1 MIPTTLSHDE
11 LAQVLQRVA
20 PKGREYSGAR
30 ICRVLADEHS
40 VLSVRIHMRCAV
52 SNISDVVN
60 TAVNPRI
67 KDLGL
72 RVACTKPPYPISN
85 RFGQP
90 SSMHLW
96 GFYRV
101 DAANDPA
108 CQPES
113 VEDALRRDYSAIN
126 DDCMQGDHLDLN
138 EPITALDDALAEF
151 SQQLASV
158 DLKIEFPEFKIEFP
172 EIDCLPAGD
181 GTEVPGGSR

>member
-40 VLSVRIHMRCAV
+40 VLSVRIHMRCAL
-52 SNISDVVN
+52 SNISDIVN

-90 SSMHLW
+90 SGMHLW
-96 GFYRV
+96 SFYRV

-126 DDCMQGDHLDLN
+126 ADFMQVDGL
-138 EPITALDDALAEF
+138 PTTALDDDLEAFA
-151 SQQLASV
+151 QRIASV
-158 DLKIEFPEFKIEFP
+158 DFNFEFADINQPP
-172 EIDCLPAGD
+172 TNDVDVDDDARQVVL
-181 GTEVPGGSR
+181 

>member
-30 ICRVLADEHS
+30 ICRVLAEEHS
-40 VLSVRIHMRCAV
+40 VLSVRIHMRCAL
-52 SNISDVVN
+52 SNISDIVN
-60 TAVNPRI
+60 SAVNPRI

-72 RVACTKPPYPISN
+72 RVACTKPPYRISN

-90 SSMHLW
+90 SGMHLW
-96 GFYRV
+96 SFYRV
-101 DAANDPA
+101 DAANDPEYP
-108 CQPES
+108 QES
-113 VEDALRRDYSAIN
+113 LEDVLRRDYSAIN
-126 DDCMQGDHLDLN
+126 ADFMQGDDL
-138 EPITALDDALAEF
+138 PTTALDDDLEAFA
-151 SQQLASV
+151 QRIASV
-158 DLKIEFPEFKIEFP
+158 DLDFEFA